1 MAMKASE
8 RLSRGRKAVAGARRL
23 APSSEPR
30 TPLPK
35 ATREITVI
43 AQDPS
48 VRTRDGKH
56 ILMSKVTVPAEI
68 AGQGPRGY
76 RVHVIDYDSTTGR
89 YHGAHAL
96 PAEYEDEPKAWQDG
110 APSILDDYRFHAQNV
125 YALVMKTLSRFEFA
139 LGRRVGWSFAAHQLN
154 VAPHAMVDANAF
166 YSPADQ
172 GLVLGYFPG
181 SKGKTVYTCL
191 SHDVVVHETTHAL
204 LDALREKYMQPSSP
218 DQAAFHEGYADVIA
232 LLSVFSQHEL
242 VQELLC
248 GEDDAARESLTLAP
262 EAVTEVALK
271 GSALLGLAEEM
282 GKGMGKDIQDAR
294 GDALR
299 RSVEIVPATDI
310 LDRLEFEEPHRR
322 GEVFAAAVLNAFV
335 GVWRDR
341 IVGRHKDDGLGK
353 LADGRYSLRRVAEEG
368 AAVADY
374 LATMLIRAIDYMP
387 PVHVEFGDVLS
398 AMLTADMEIR
408 PDDSRYGMRD
418 RLVERFVAYGIR
430 PASDRKDIPGIW
442 NAPDGPLSYDRV
454 HFESMR
460 SDPDEVFRF
469 LWENRVTLKLSEEAY
484 TRVLSV
490 RPCVRVGIDGFTL
503 RETVAE
509 YYQVANLTAAEL
521 RALKIQVP
529 RLLAQLL
536 KDDGRPAA
544 DDDANDADGHAT
556 AETATVADSVE
567 AKTVALQGG
576 GVLIFDEYGRLKYQV
591 SNSVLDA
598 KRQTKRLRDLARFG
612 YFRAQRGG
620 SGALMA
626 SGPSFATLHRV
637 RSLDMTRMTG
647 EGW

>member
-1 MAMKASE
+1 M
-8 RLSRGRKAVAGARRL
+8 
-23 APSSEPR
+23 
-30 TPLPK
+30 
-35 ATREITVI
+35 TVI

-48 VRTRDGKH
+48 VRTRDGKR

-68 AGQGPRGY
+68 LDSGPHGY

-96 PAEYEDEPKAWQDG
+96 PAEYEDEPKAWKDG
-110 APSILDDYRFHAQNV
+110 APSILNDYRFHAQNV
-125 YALVMKTLSRFEFA
+125 YALVMKTLARFEFA

-154 VAPHAMVDANAF
+154 IAPHAMVDANAF

-181 SKGKTVYTCL
+181 SNGKTVFTCL

-218 DQAAFHEGYADVIA
+218 DQAAFHEGYADVVA
-232 LLSVFSQHEL
+232 LLSVFSQREL
-242 VQELLC
+242 VEELLC
-248 GEDDAARESLTLAP
+248 GKDDAARTSQTLAP
-262 EAVTEVALK
+262 EAVTDVALNR
-271 GSALLGLAEEM
+271 SALLGLAEE
-282 GKGMGKDIQDAR
+282 MGKDIQDAR

-299 RSVEIVPATDI
+299 RSVELVPDPDM
-310 LDRLEFEEPHRR
+310 LDQEEFEEPHRR
-322 GEVFAAAVLNAFV
+322 GEVFAAAVLSAFV

-341 IVGRHKDDGLGK
+341 IVGRRKGDGLGK
-353 LADGRYSLRRVAEEG
+353 LADGRYSLHRVAEEG
-368 AAVADY
+368 AGVADY
-374 LATMLIRAIDYMP
+374 LAVMLIRAIDYMP
-387 PVHVEFGDVLS
+387 PVHVQFGDVLS

-418 RLVERFVAYGIR
+418 RLVQRFAAYGIQ

-442 NAPDGPLSYDRV
+442 KAPDGPLSYDRV

-469 LWENRVTLKLSEEAY
+469 LWENRATLNLSEAAY

-490 RPCVRVGIDGFTL
+490 RPCVRVGIDGFIL

-509 YYQVANLTAAEL
+509 YYQVANLTVAEL
-521 RALKIQVP
+521 RALKIRVP
-529 RLLAQLL
+529 RLLAHML
-536 KDDGRPAA
+536 KNDGRAASDDDPVDA
-544 DDDANDADGHAT
+544 DDHAT
-556 AETATVADSVE
+556 LESDSVE

-598 KRQTKRLRDLARFG
+598 KRQSKRLHDLARFG
-612 YFRAQRGG
+612 YFRPQRGG
-620 SGALMA
+620 GALA
-626 SGPSFATLHRV
+626 SSGPTFATLHRL